1 MSFFLSQDVLLS
13 EKLLEIIYII
23 MGAVAIYTGI
33 KNARDKANATP
44 IGTAIFWC
52 ALGIVMMFGR
62 WIPPMINGV
71 LVILMTLPPIFKK
84 VNKGKRKCPNRSCYE
99 ENGGQDRDENLHS
112 SLSDGNFRDHFR
124 GIHSIRRVSRCGC
137 RCFSRDC

>member
-84 VNKGKRKCPNRSCYE
+84 DRKS
-99 ENGGQDRDENLHS
+99 
-112 SLSDGNFRDHFR
+112 
-124 GIHSIRRVSRCGC
+124 VV
-137 RCFSRDC
+137 